1 MSKTQKLQDEL
12 APLREKKMLTIFVD
26 AVIFF
31 LRKIFFNSV
40 DWDFLFLTEGKL
52 LYIIGYSILPLP
64 INNIG

>member
-40 DWDFLFLTEGKL
+40 DWDFPFLTEGKL